1 MLLEDTS
8 LNKVIFEDTGFSA
21 GIEYGG
27 DFEKFFN

>member
-1 MLLEDTS
+1 MLLEDTY

>member
-1 MLLEDTS
+1 MLLEDTY

-27 DFEKFFN
+27 DFKKFFN